1 MTAAVLMCVAVGS
14 PAYGAQQEPPPP
26 EETEVWEPEPAIID
40 PGGRRRAPADAVV
53 LFGGRD
59 FSAWTGRD
67 GDAAWTVL
75 GDAMT
80 VKPGTGDIR
89 TRRAFGSVQLHVE
102 WRTPIAIA
110 GESQGRGNSGVFL
123 MERYEVQVL
132 DSWNNRTYA
141 NGQAGS
147 LYKQHAPLVNA
158 SREPGAWQTF
168 DIIFMAP
175 RFAADGSLERAA
187 TMTVLHNGIL
197 VQNHVELAGP
207 TVFRGQPAYDAH
219 PAKLPILLQD
229 HRNLVGYRNI
239 WVRELD

>member
-1 MTAAVLMCVAVGS
+1 MTAGVLMCVAVGS

-59 FSAWTGRD
+59 LSAWTGRD

-141 NGQAGS
+141 NG
-147 LYKQHAPLVNA
+147 
-158 SREPGAWQTF
+158 
-168 DIIFMAP
+168 
-175 RFAADGSLERAA
+175 
-187 TMTVLHNGIL
+187 
-197 VQNHVELAGP
+197 
-207 TVFRGQPAYDAH
+207 
-219 PAKLPILLQD
+219 
-229 HRNLVGYRNI
+229 
-239 WVRELD
+239 